1 MPKDDKRRESLRG
14 VCGPALRVPT
24 RLAVGF
30 GLEALEAL
38 ASFTPDGGKPSL
50 IRFPRSSAPRI
61 RLASRHLRRRTEC
74 SATGVRVKRPDALYL
89 MMRRRRWLA
98 TKERLLCPWCR
109 VVVAPLAQPLENR

>member
-1 MPKDDKRRESLRG
+1 MRAKNDKRRESLRG

-50 IRFPRSSAPRI
+50 CRFPRSSAPRI
-61 RLASRHLRRRTEC
+61 RLASRHLRRRGEC
-74 SATGVRVKRPDALYL
+74 IATGVGVKPGHISKV
-89 MMRRRRWLA
+89 A
-98 TKERLLCPWCR
+98 TPAGRGM
-109 VVVAPLAQPLENR
+109 APARISTAPTTRGATLGGRGK

>member
-1 MPKDDKRRESLRG
+1 MNDKRRESLRG

-61 RLASRHLRRRTEC
+61 RLASRHPNGGPG
-74 SATGVRVKRPDALYL
+74 S
-89 MMRRRRWLA
+89 
-98 TKERLLCPWCR
+98 
-109 VVVAPLAQPLENR
+109 VVAPGRVTLGDRYVRVGAPAIAGAAPSGRVGEYAHA

>member
-1 MPKDDKRRESLRG
+1 MGTPRMTNAANVFAAFAR
-14 VCGPALRVPT
+14 PALRVPT

-61 RLASRHLRRRTEC
+61 RLASRHPNGGQG
-74 SATGVRVKRPDALYL
+74 S
-89 MMRRRRWLA
+89 
-98 TKERLLCPWCR
+98 
-109 VVVAPLAQPLENR
+109 VVQRAWVSSGPYI

>member
-1 MPKDDKRRESLRG
+1 MNDKRRESLRG

-74 SATGVRVKRPDALYL
+74 SATSVRVKPDNTLYL
-89 MMRRRRWLA
+89 MIGRPAGRPPP
-98 TKERLLCPWCR
+98 RLLVRLLPIG
-109 VVVAPLAQPLENR
+109 

>member
-1 MPKDDKRRESLRG
+1 MTNAAINFIAAFAARPSGL
-14 VCGPALRVPT
+14 PT

-89 MMRRRRWLA
+89 MMRA
-98 TKERLLCPWCR
+98 
-109 VVVAPLAQPLENR
+109 VVPRDGIGLRQP